1 MRLKRV
7 YIFIIIFALTLLL
20 PLYGRLL
27 DGRLELSGVTGGSE
41 RVELNCETL
50 GDGSYQSYINDSFED
65 SFPGRKLLLKTR
77 NQLLYSLL
85 NVSPNSNVLIG
96 KDKYLFEPQYIL
108 YETQVYAPQDK
119 EYFDSLT
126 DKLSRLKALLEQS
139 DKELYVF
146 ITPSKAHYFKEK
158 IPDKLMTADM
168 EAYYDYTNYDKLL
181 ESLDKARVTYF
192 DSIAYIDEHLG
203 DGSLEAPL
211 FYKTGTHWSNPWGRT
226 CAAHFLD
233 KMGASSRYDLSR
245 VSVTEKKSAE
255 PIFPDTDLYSSMNL
269 MLDARCD
276 WYDSDVNVTYE
287 GKDKPNF
294 FVRGGSFLGQSISSL
309 ISAGI
314 FESDVHLENNNW
326 YIDRYSALGSI
337 SDYTAYDEL
346 PMDFL
351 LGKSDILVLEINDA
365 AIDKASFGFIDYL
378 LEHPEYLDRAYV
390 AEWTLNQPG

>member
-1 MRLKRV
+1 MRLKRIH
-7 YIFIIIFALTLLL
+7 IFIIIFALTLLL

-27 DGRLELSGVTGGSE
+27 DGKLELSGVTGSTNP
-41 RVELNCETL
+41 VELSSNTL
-50 GDGSYQSYINDSFED
+50 ADGSYQGYINDSFED

-85 NVSPNSNVLIG
+85 NVSPNSNVVIG

-108 YETQVYAPQDK
+108 YETQVYAPADE
-119 EYFDSLT
+119 EYFAALT
-126 DKLSRLKALLEQS
+126 DKLSTLNSLMQQNG
-139 DKELYVF
+139 KELYVF
-146 ITPSKAHYFKEK
+146 ITPSKAHYYKDK

-168 EAYYDYTNYDKLL
+168 EAAYDYTNYDKLI
-181 ESLDKARVTYF
+181 ESLDKSSITYF
-192 DSIAYIDEHLG
+192 DSIGYIDEHLN
-203 DGSLEAPL
+203 DSSLEAPL
-211 FYKTGTHWSNPWGRT
+211 YYKSGTHWSNPWGRT
-226 CAAHFLD
+226 CAALFLD
-233 KMGASSRYDLSR
+233 KMGENSRYDLSR
-245 VSVTEKKSAE
+245 VAVTEKKSDE
-255 PIFPDTDLYSSMNL
+255 PVFPDTDLYSSMNL
-269 MLDARCD
+269 LLEAKDD

-309 ISAGI
+309 IRAGI

-326 YIDRYSALGSI
+326 YIDRYSAIGSI

-346 PMDFL
+346 PIDFL

-378 LEHPEYLDRAYV
+378 LEHPDYLDRDYV
-390 AEWTLNQPG
+390 AEWKLNS